1 MKNGNIVEL
10 FQPAHTLIG
19 NGSIKEIPRFMSSA
33 GVKRALVVTDSGLVK
48 LGTVKLVTDVLDNNN
63 VPYTVFDRVEPNPS
77 VRIVNDAF
85 LEYKN
90 SGADFLV
97 AIGGGSP
104 IDVAKAVSILATNGG
119 DIRDYEGVAKSQKP
133 GAPIVAINTTAGTGS
148 EVTRAYV
155 VTDEEKKIKMVM
167 MDNNCM
173 SYLAIDDPSLM
184 VGMPPALTAATGM
197 DALTHAVE
205 AFLSNVHTPFSDG
218 AAIEAIRLVSKSL
231 KRATHFGRDIQAR
244 TDMCWAEYLAGLAFS
259 NSGLGLVHAIAHQL
273 GGFYHTP
280 HGVANAILL
289 PFVMEYNA
297 PYRTKRIARIGQAW
311 FDAETEGVSDDEAAL
326 LAIEKVRALSREIG
340 IPHLCD
346 TPFDMKD
353 IPILAENA
361 LKDACAANNYVT
373 ATKQDIENILMNAY
387 VAGVVEKVKTAIE
400 EENK

>member
-1 MKNGNIVEL
+1 MKSSNITEL

-19 NGSIKEIPRFMSSA
+19 GGSISEIPRFMNSA
-33 GVKRALVVTDSGLVK
+33 GVHKALVVTDKGLQK

-63 VPYTVFDRVEPNPS
+63 VPYIVYDSVEPNPS
-77 VRIVNDAF
+77 VRIVNEAF
-85 LEYKN
+85 DKYKQEN
-90 SGADFLV
+90 ADFLV
-97 AIGGGSP
+97 AVGGGSP

-119 DIRDYEGVAKSQKP
+119 DIRDYCGVGKSAKP

-167 MDNNCM
+167 VDNNCM
-173 SYLAIDDPSLM
+173 AYLAIDDPDLM

-205 AFLSNVHTPFSDG
+205 AFLCNVHTPFSDG

-231 KRATHFGRDIQAR
+231 RRATDYGRDIQAR

-273 GGFYHTP
+273 GGMYHTP

-289 PFVMEYNA
+289 PFVMEFNL
-297 PYRTKRIARIGQAW
+297 PYRTARIARIGHAW
-311 FDAETEGVSDDEAAL
+311 FDDDTEGLTDIEAAKH
-326 LAIEKVRALSREIG
+326 AIENIRRLSKEIK

-346 TPFDMKD
+346 TPFDPKD
-353 IPILAENA
+353 VPLMAENA
-361 LKDACAANNYVT
+361 LKDATAANNYVK
-373 ATKQDIENILMNAY
+373 ATKQDVESILMSAY
-387 VAGVVEKVKTAIE
+387 TWGITEKVKNELQNI
-400 EENK
+400 